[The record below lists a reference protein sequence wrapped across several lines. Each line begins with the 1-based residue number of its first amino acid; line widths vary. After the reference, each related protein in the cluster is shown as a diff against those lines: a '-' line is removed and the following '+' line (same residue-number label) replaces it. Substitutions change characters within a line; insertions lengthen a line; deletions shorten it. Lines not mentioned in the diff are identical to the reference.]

1 MKLFLLMGSQQEFH
15 WEDAVNSMSLIAI
28 NMMLIGFSN
37 NDIWTPNTR
46 CEICCKC
53 QLEDSVY

>member
-28 NMMLIGFSN
+28 NMMLIGFQ
-37 NDIWTPNTR
+37 IMLFGHR
-46 CEICCKC
+46 IHAARFVV
-53 QLEDSVY
+53 SVS